1 MDTLFNK
8 LGGQQ
13 GIDQIVDEFYKRI
26 MADSTLN
33 PFFAHTN
40 MDKQRHQQATFF
52 YKIFDGP
59 DQYNGRTME
68 TTHTGMNLQQPHF
81 DAIVKHLNE
90 AVAVRG
96 LSREDTNAVLTRVAS
111 LKDAILNR

>member
-13 GIDQIVDEFYKRI
+13 GIEQIVDEFYKRI
-26 MADSTLN
+26 MADNTLN
-33 PFFAHTN
+33 SFFAHTN
-40 MDKQRHQQATFF
+40 LDKQRHQQATFF
-52 YKIFDGP
+52 SKIFDGP

-96 LSREDTNAVLTRVAS
+96 LSPEDTNAVLARVAS
-111 LKDAILNR
+111 LKGAILNK